1 MYLIAS
7 EMYQG
12 VPRTNMNQPLRTQ
25 SQCTVANLIQ
35 LKKGLMRTTQKI
47 GVERLFGK
55 VQQYLYR
62 AQKVL
67 FMTPLSPLS
76 VKSLQAVCSI
86 PPLNTS

>member
-12 VPRTNMNQPLRTQ
+12 VPRTNMNQPLRAQ

-47 GVERLFGK
+47 ACGAAVW
-55 VQQYLYR
+55 
-62 AQKVL
+62 
-67 FMTPLSPLS
+67 
-76 VKSLQAVCSI
+76 KSSTVPVHPTMHKKYSL
-86 PPLNTS
+86 